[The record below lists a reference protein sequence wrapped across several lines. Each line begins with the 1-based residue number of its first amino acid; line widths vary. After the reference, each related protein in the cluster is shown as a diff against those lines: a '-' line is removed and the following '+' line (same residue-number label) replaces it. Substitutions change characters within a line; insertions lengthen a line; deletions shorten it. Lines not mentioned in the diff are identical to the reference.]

1 MDCQE
6 LKEIAEAKGKTVA
19 QVRSIYSIPPLLSA
33 FLDLAALDGLG
44 EILVNRYA

>member
-19 QVRSIYSIPPLLSA
+19 QVRLNISDYILLST
-33 FLDLAALDGLG
+33 FLYLAAST
-44 EILVNRYA
+44 NS